1 MEQKQFSKQEAE
13 SKMGR
18 AIRSL
23 GEFPGVPKGTPG
35 RVVDLEEMGRA
46 GFAVVVEWD
55 LPQRQFTAKQEPIR
69 DWFIKEEYERF
80 LVEG

>member
-1 MEQKQFSKQEAE
+1 MERKQFSKQEAG

-18 AIRSL
+18 TIRSL
-23 GEFPGVPKGTPG
+23 GEFPGVPKGTTG
-35 RVVDLEEMGRA
+35 HVVDLEEMGRA

-55 LPQRQFTAKQEPIR
+55 VPRRQFGTKQEPIR
-69 DWFIKEEYERF
+69 DWFTKDEYERF